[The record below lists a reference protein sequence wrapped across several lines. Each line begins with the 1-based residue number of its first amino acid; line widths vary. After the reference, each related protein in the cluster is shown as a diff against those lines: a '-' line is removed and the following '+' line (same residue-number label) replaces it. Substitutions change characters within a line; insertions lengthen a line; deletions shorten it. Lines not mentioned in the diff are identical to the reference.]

1 MEALETL
8 EKVRNFCTSIDLTLS
23 ETKTKL
29 TSLNT
34 DTVLFLGTNIMRS
47 NNSNFSRIGSMRRLK
62 RNKLGIRFEAPL
74 DRIKKK
80 LSQASFMDKGIS
92 APKFL

>member
-1 MEALETL
+1 MRDFSAA
-8 EKVRNFCTSIDLTLS
+8 IDLTLS

-29 TSLNT
+29 TSLNE
-34 DTVLFLGTNIMRS
+34 DTVLFLGTNIKRS
-47 NNSNFSRIGSMRRLK
+47 NHSNFSRIGGMRRLK

-74 DRIKKK
+74 DRIEKK
-80 LSQASFMDKGIS
+80 LVQASFMEKGIS